1 MTRPPGPPA
10 AVETIVEAW
19 LEDGAEHVTL
29 TPQGHPAWSWG
40 ASTGEGSHLTAGG
53 LTVLVEGDLP
63 AERIARDTKLL
74 VEILDLAE
82 RAAEARHRLATVMRF
97 EVPAD
102 VDVATTL
109 QSTVDQLAAV
119 LAVDEV
125 TISVETEVGP
135 RTATSAATV
144 ADPGR
149 SQEAITS
156 RALPLNR
163 GAGTLSIAG
172 GDDTDSELLEALA
185 RRAASAIDLSIT
197 YEESIASLRLQNEY
211 ELAERVQSRMLPR
224 RSIPQLTGF
233 EIFAESRPAR
243 LVGGDFCD
251 FQGGAGRPTFFSVG
265 DVSGKGLPA
274 AILMSM
280 TMATLNNKVEYL
292 PEPTPEAIIARAN
305 EDMFSHFTDVGMF
318 ATAVVGRLDPE
329 SSAVSLA
336 NGGHS
341 PVVYKPFGR
350 PPELVVPEGTPLGVL
365 DETFAKDR
373 TLRVAAGDLLVVTSD
388 GLNEQRD
395 SQGEMFGYDRLL
407 ATVAA
412 LADQPARLIA
422 IGLFSAVRAFAG
434 VAEQDDDQTVLVV
447 RGVPRVTPSFEAELD
462 ADLEALRDLPRLLD
476 EAIDRHPGRPAIS
489 EDIRTGLEL
498 AIHEVLTNIV
508 VHGYDQNPGS
518 ITLRFGGDASEIVI
532 DIEDQARAFDPLDAP
547 MPDLETPQVHGYG
560 MFLVRELM
568 DTTEYGRRGQT
579 NHLRL
584 IKHL

>member
-29 TPQGHPAWSWG
+29 TARGHPPWSWG
-40 ASTGEGSHLTAGG
+40 PSSGDGTPLTTSA

-63 AERIARDTKLL
+63 AARIAHDTKLL

-82 RAAEARHRLATVMRF
+82 SAAEARHRLATVMRF

-109 QSTVDQLAAV
+109 QSTVDQLADV
-119 LAVDEV
+119 LAVARV
-125 TISVETEVGP
+125 TINVETEVGP
-135 RTATSAATV
+135 RTATSAAPV
-144 ADPGR
+144 VDPDR
-149 SQEAITS
+149 SQEATAT

-163 GAGTLSIAG
+163 GAGTLSIVG
-172 GDDTDSELLEALA
+172 GDAINPEILDALA

-197 YEESIASLRLQNEY
+197 YEESIATVRLQNEY

-224 RSIPQLTGF
+224 RSVPQLTGF

-251 FQGGAGRPTFFSVG
+251 FQGGTGRPTFFSVG

-280 TMATLNNKVEYL
+280 TMATLTNKVEYL

-305 EDMFSHFTDVGMF
+305 EDMYSHFTDVGMF
-318 ATAVVGRLDPE
+318 ATAVVGKLDPE
-329 SSAVSLA
+329 ASSVSLA

-341 PVVYKPFGR
+341 PVVYKASGM
-350 PPELVVPEGTPLGVL
+350 PPELIAPEGTPLGVL

-373 TLRVAAGDLLVVTSD
+373 TLRLATGDVLVVASD

-395 SQGEMFGYDRLL
+395 SQGEMFGYHRLL
-407 ATVAA
+407 ATVEA

-434 VAEQDDDQTVLVV
+434 GAEQDDDQTVLVV
-447 RGVPRVTPSFEAELD
+447 RGVPRTTPSFQAELD
-462 ADLEALRDLPRLLD
+462 ADLEALRGLPKLLD
-476 EAIDRHPGRPAIS
+476 EAIARHPGRRAIS
-489 EDIRTGLEL
+489 DDIRTGLEL

-508 VHGYDQNPGS
+508 VHGYADTRGS
-518 ITLRFGGDASEIVI
+518 ITLRFGGDTSEIVI
-532 DIEDQARAFDPLDAP
+532 DIEDQARAFDPLEAP
-547 MPDLETPQVHGYG
+547 MPDLDAPQVHGYG